1 MPYHVYI
8 MTNRPH
14 GVLYTGVAR
23 DLERRVEQHKAD
35 RSNSFVS
42 RYGLHHL
49 VWAQVFDDVNEAI
62 AHEKRLK
69 KWRRDWKIRLIE
81 ENNPDWLPLI

>member
-8 MTNRPH
+8 MTNRRD
-14 GVLYTGVAR
+14 GVLYTGITR
-23 DLERRVEQHKAD
+23 DLEQRVHQHQAD
-35 RSNSFVS
+35 RSTSFVS

-49 VWAQVFDDVNEAI
+49 VWAQAFEDVNEAI

-69 KWRRDWKIRLIE
+69 KWRRAWKIKLIE
-81 ENNPDWLPLI
+81 ASNPDWLPLI

>member
-1 MPYHVYI
+1 MPYQVYI

-69 KWRRDWKIRLIE
+69 KRRRDWKIKLIE